1 MSEAAFFRPSA
12 KDRARRAVEAVE
24 AQTSAELVIALR
36 RKSGD
41 YRVASYHFGFLL
53 LAVILVQRLASA
65 EVFTLSVMAADG
77 LGAFLVGVVA
87 CRYIGGLTRLLVGG
101 KELRANVETAARAAF
116 YDLGISRTRDRTGIL
131 VFVSTFERHV
141 AVLPDVGVDV
151 AALEPGFGSARTQ
164 MQAAVRGAS
173 PEELFDRLETLGPL
187 LAASLPRA
195 DDDENELP
203 DEVR

>member
-12 KDRARRAVEAVE
+12 KDGAKRAVEAVE

-41 YRVASYHFGFLL
+41 YRVVSYHFGFLL
-53 LAVILVQRLASA
+53 LAMVLIERLVSA
-65 EVFTLSVMAADG
+65 ELFTLSVMAADG
-77 LGAFLVGVVA
+77 LGAFVVGVVA
-87 CRYIGGLTRLLVGG
+87 CRWIGGLTRLLARS
-101 KELRANVETAARAAF
+101 KELRANVETAARSAF
-116 YDLGISRTRDRTGIL
+116 YDLGISKTRDRTGIL

-141 AVLPDVGVDV
+141 VVLPDVGVDV
-151 AALEPGFGSARTQ
+151 AALEPEFSSARAQ
-164 MQAAVRGAS
+164 MQAAVRGGR
-173 PEELFDRLETLGPL
+173 PEELFDRIETLGQL

-203 DEVR
+203 DEAR